1 MKRTTQIAALGATLA
16 LGVAIGQAIAAQ
28 PHMEA
33 ALSALQSAK
42 AELQQAV
49 ADKGGRRVKALADVN
64 DAINETK
71 AGIAFAKTH

>member
-49 ADKGGRRVKALADVN
+49 ADKGGHRVKALDSVN
-64 DAINETK
+64 TAISETR
-71 AGIAFAKTH
+71 AGIEFAKTH

>member
-49 ADKGGRRVKALADVN
+49 ADKGGHRVKALADVN